1 MLLILVYIIN
11 FTIIAVAIY
20 PFFKSS
26 RLPKNRP
33 STFLLQPPAD
43 DDRSVVVVAGDSLT
57 HGLIGYGYVKI
68 LHEELDM
75 ERFKLIN
82 AGVNANLAWNLSE
95 RLDEIIRC
103 QPSVI
108 TVLIGTNDAN
118 AATSEKEG
126 KAYSRIM
133 KLPRMP
139 DINWFRDTLQLVI
152 KKLQSETQA
161 SIALL
166 SIPPIGEIPGHP
178 AFKLSLD
185 YGKVV
190 REVAMETG
198 VAYLPLQ
205 EQMVAYLES
214 NPGSPKY
221 PYQRSRLP
229 MIFSLFKHYLLGRS
243 WDSIA
248 EQAGFRLHSDYLHLN
263 STGARM
269 VADMIL
275 QFIKSTQS
283 F

>member
-1 MLLILVYIIN
+1 VIL
-11 FTIIAVAIY
+11 TIIAGIIIY
-20 PFFKSS
+20 PFVKSS

-33 STFLLQPPAD
+33 STFLQRPPTND
-43 DDRSVVVVAGDSLT
+43 GRSVIVLAGDSLT

-68 LHEELDM
+68 LLEELDM
-75 ERFKLIN
+75 ERFRLIN
-82 AGVNANLAWNLSE
+82 AGVNAHLAWNLLE
-95 RLDEIIRC
+95 RLDEIIDC
-103 QPSVI
+103 QPSII

-126 KAYSRIM
+126 KAYMKNM

-139 DINWFRDTLQLVI
+139 DLVWFREI
-152 KKLQSETQA
+152 LQSIVNRLQNETSA

-166 SIPPIGEIPGHP
+166 SIPTIGEIPDHP

-185 YGKVV
+185 YGNTVK
-190 REVAMETG
+190 EVAMKTG
-198 VAYLPLQ
+198 VTYLPLQ

-221 PYQRSRLP
+221 PIEREKVQMFLS
-229 MIFSLFKHYLLGRS
+229 IFKRYLLGRS

-248 EQAGFRLHSDYLHLN
+248 EGAGFKLHSDYLHLN
-263 STGARM
+263 SVSARM
-269 VADMIL
+269 VADMNI

>member
-1 MLLILVYIIN
+1 MLLILAFLIN
-11 FTIIAVAIY
+11 STIIAIIIY

-33 STFLLQPPAD
+33 STFLLQPPAN
-43 DDRSVVVVAGDSLT
+43 DDRRIIVVAGDSLT
-57 HGLIGYGYVKI
+57 HGAIGYGYVNI

-75 ERFKLIN
+75 ERFSLIN

-95 RLDEIIRC
+95 RLDEIIEC

-126 KAYSRIM
+126 KVYSKIM
-133 KLPRMP
+133 RLPRMP
-139 DINWFRDTLQLVI
+139 DINWFRDTLQLMI
-152 KKLQSETQA
+152 NRLQSETQA

-166 SIPPIGEIPGHP
+166 SIPPIGEISDHP

-190 REVAMETG
+190 KEVAMETS

-221 PYQRSRLP
+221 PYKSGRLRL
-229 MIFSLFKHYLLGRS
+229 IFSILSHYLLGRS

-248 EQAGFRLHSDYLHLN
+248 EHAGFILHSDYLHLN